1 MLIYNTKITEYADST
16 KITRYSKP
24 IVSKEKSDSEKKEAK
39 KVFSPE
45 VNRKHSMNVSLNRTK
60 SAIYDLAKSNY
71 WDWFVTLTFD
81 PQLVDSTNYDTV
93 VACIKKFID
102 RNRKTLAPD
111 LVYLLVPEFHADKE
125 KFHFHGLFADVGYM
139 QFVESGLS
147 DHSGNMIYNIYDW
160 KYGFSTATKIQDSKK
175 VSGYITK
182 YITKECMIHTKN
194 KRRYLS
200 SKNIKRP
207 QVSKIN
213 SPVDLMDIIETYQPD
228 YISSVSVPQA
238 HNKMTYLEIDD
249 K

>member
-1 MLIYNTKITEYADST
+1 
-16 KITRYSKP
+16 
-24 IVSKEKSDSEKKEAK
+24 
-39 KVFSPE
+39 
-45 VNRKHSMNVSLNRTK
+45 MNVSLNRTK
-60 SAIYDLAKSNY
+60 SAIYDLAKSNH

-81 PQLVDSTNYDTV
+81 PQLVDSKCYDAV
-93 VACIKKFID
+93 VSCIKKFID

-175 VSGYITK
+175 VSGYVTK

-194 KRRYLS
+194 KRRYLA